1 MEFVTSNR
9 SPPRHHHGPSL
20 IDWQLNKLVASWTKI
35 VSGESKA
42 KPKTVAPKLDLT
54 IAVQNIRRAFREVD
68 VGIQRICNIPFNIPI
83 VEAEQ
88 FGTGW
93 LRLYK
98 VMLSERRL

>member
-1 MEFVTSNR
+1 MA
-9 SPPRHHHGPSL
+9 PSL

-98 VMLSERRL
+98 VILSERRL